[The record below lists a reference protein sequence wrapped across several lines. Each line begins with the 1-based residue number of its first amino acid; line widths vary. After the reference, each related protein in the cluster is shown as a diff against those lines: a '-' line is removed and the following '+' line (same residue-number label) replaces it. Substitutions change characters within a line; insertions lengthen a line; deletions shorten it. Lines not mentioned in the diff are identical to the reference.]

1 MGKDSYILGSG
12 KTYTTTYNGST
23 IPTDAE
29 LEIDD
34 NLIGYTKGGASLEY
48 TADVYDSSDDLGYVK
63 IVMIT
68 KETVKLKTGIMS
80 NIMAALKAL
89 CSTARETIADGKRTV
104 KMGGLGLQNNANRVV
119 RFVHKDAL
127 NGDIR
132 ITIIGKNTAGFTL
145 AFAQD
150 KETIFDCEFLATPMD
165 DDGTLVIFEE
175 NIPAII
181 PLTVLSV
188 AGATTGTTKITS
200 TPTKQTTTTYKYMAG
215 STVTAPTYNQVLTT
229 GWTIWDGTSDIT
241 ATTGNKIQL
250 AEVDSNNYCKA
261 TGQATVTSKA

>member
-1 MGKDSYILGSG
+1 MGKENYILGSG
-12 KTYTTTYNGST
+12 KTYTTTYNGT
-23 IPTDAE
+23 AIPTDAE

-48 TADVYDSSDDLGYVK
+48 AADVYDSSDDLGYVK

-80 NIMAALKAL
+80 NIMAALKTL
-89 CSTARETIADGKRTV
+89 CSTARETIAGGKRTV
-104 KMGGLGLQNNANRVV
+104 KLGGLGLQNNANRVV

-132 ITIIGKNTAGFTL
+132 VTIIGKNTAGFTL

-165 DDGTLVIFEE
+165 GDGTLVIFEE
-175 NIPAII
+175 SMPAMI
-181 PLTVLSV
+181 PLTVTSV
-188 AGATTGTTKITS
+188 AGTTSGTTKITV
-200 TPTKQTTTTYKYMAG
+200 TPAKQTTTTYKYMAG
-215 STVTAPTYNQVLTT
+215 ASITAPTYNQVLTT
-229 GWTIWDGTSDIT
+229 GWTIWDGSADIT
-241 ATTGNKIQL
+241 ATTTGKIQI
-250 AEVDSNNYCKA
+250 AEVDSNGYCKA
-261 TGQATVTSKA
+261 TGQATVTAKA